1 MFTRILTLDREEIE
15 SLPQTLIIIPYINL
29 QPNVV
34 FQIMNFLYQII
45 QVKNIKK
52 FTPSGCKDINL
63 HLSL

>member
-45 QVKNIKK
+45 QVKNIK
-52 FTPSGCKDINL
+52 
-63 HLSL
+63 SLRHQVAKI

>member
-45 QVKNIKK
+45 QVKNIK
-52 FTPSGCKDINL
+52 
-63 HLSL
+63 SLRHQVATI

>member
-45 QVKNIKK
+45 QVKNVK
-52 FTPSGCKDINL
+52 
-63 HLSL
+63 SLRHQVAKI